1 MIFTG
6 RYCSSEITA
15 KADLVTEMLKIK
27 HYYQNG
33 MAARKGI
40 ESQNGLF

>member
-1 MIFTG
+1 MILTG

-33 MAARKGI
+33 ICRQKRY
-40 ESQNGLF
+40 